1 VKFLSRFALTAA
13 LAAAESH
20 PSWWMYAS
28 PDATALV
35 GIQGENLRNSPFAA
49 AVDAELSSTG
59 PLAFPDLD
67 CLKHAR
73 EILLS
78 SPELLA
84 AEAGSFPAATV
95 KDQAQRAGLHRVAY
109 RGLSLWAPDAAAGLG
124 VAQISEQL
132 VLVGT
137 RKTLQA
143 AIDRS
148 MLESGRQYSGLLPKA
163 ARFSQTGD
171 LWVVAVK
178 LPDPLASLFVP
189 LEVAGWG
196 FTGQVSVRG
205 GLFVEASFDASSIT
219 AAAAIAANLEE
230 QVQTLPPFARTL
242 RVTADRRS
250 VNLGLRVDSEELAA
264 ALQAAPVGIAQAPV
278 AKTPAPVAI
287 APAPAAPPLAKV
299 DAAKADRPK
308 VDPPQAKVDPA
319 QPVAAS
325 VETKPVE
332 ERPMETRETEPK
344 PQPLPPPPAPP
355 EPQVIRIIGLDDG
368 PREIKLPP
376 LPSN

>member
-1 VKFLSRFALTAA
+1 MKFLSLFALTAA

-35 GIQGENLRNSPFAA
+35 GIQGDNLRNSPLA
-49 AVDAELSSTG
+49 AVVEAKLSSAG

-78 SPELLA
+78 APELLA

-95 KDQAQRAGLHRVAY
+95 KDQAQRAGLHRLAY
-109 RGLSLWAPDAAAGLG
+109 RGLSLWVPDAVAGLG

-132 VLVGT
+132 VLVGA
-137 RKTLQA
+137 RKALQA

-189 LEVAGWG
+189 LEVEGWG
-196 FTGQVSVRG
+196 FTGQVSVRS
-205 GLFVEASFDASSIT
+205 GLFVEASFDASSIN

-230 QVQTLPPFARTL
+230 QIQTLPPFARTL
-242 RVTADRRS
+242 QATSDRRT
-250 VNLGLRVDSEELAA
+250 VNLSLRADPEELAA
-264 ALQAAPVGIAQAPV
+264 ALQAAPVAV
-278 AKTPAPVAI
+278 APAPVPP
-287 APAPAAPPLAKV
+287 PATVPAAAPLVKV
-299 DAAKADRPK
+299 DHPKVDHPK
-308 VDPPQAKVDPA
+308 VDPPQ
-319 QPVAAS
+319 PVAVS
-325 VETKPVE
+325 VEAKPIEVKPIETKAI
-332 ERPMETRETEPK
+332 EPK
-344 PQPLPPPPAPP
+344 PQPPP
-355 EPQVIRIIGLDDG
+355 EPQIIRITGLDDG
-368 PREIKLPP
+368 PREIRLPT
-376 LPSN
+376 LPGN

>member
-1 VKFLSRFALTAA
+1 
-13 LAAAESH
+13 
-20 PSWWMYAS
+20 MYAS

-35 GIQGENLRNSPFAA
+35 GIQWDNLRNSPLAA
-49 AVDAELSSTG
+49 AVEAELSSAG

-95 KDQAQRAGLHRVAY
+95 KDQAPRAGLHRLAY
-109 RGLSLWAPDAAAGLG
+109 RGLSLWVPEAAAGLG

-132 VLVGT
+132 VLVGA

-143 AIDRS
+143 AVDRS

-189 LEVAGWG
+189 LEVEGWG
-196 FTGQVSVRG
+196 FTGQVSVRS
-205 GLFVEASFDASSIT
+205 GLFVEASFDASSIN

-230 QVQTLPPFARTL
+230 QVQTLPPFARSLQATS
-242 RVTADRRS
+242 DRRT
-250 VNLGLRVDSEELAA
+250 VNLSLRADAEELAA
-264 ALQAAPVGIAQAPV
+264 ALQAAPV
-278 AKTPAPVAI
+278 AI
-287 APAPAAPPLAKV
+287 APAAVPAAAPLVKV
-299 DAAKADRPK
+299 DHPK
-308 VDPPQAKVDPA
+308 VDHPKVDHPKVDHPKMDPA

-325 VETKPVE
+325 VEAKPAE
-332 ERPMETRETEPK
+332 AKATETMASELK
-344 PQPLPPPPAPP
+344 PQPLP
-355 EPQVIRIIGLDDG
+355 EPQIIHITGLDDG
-368 PREIKLPP
+368 PREIRLPP